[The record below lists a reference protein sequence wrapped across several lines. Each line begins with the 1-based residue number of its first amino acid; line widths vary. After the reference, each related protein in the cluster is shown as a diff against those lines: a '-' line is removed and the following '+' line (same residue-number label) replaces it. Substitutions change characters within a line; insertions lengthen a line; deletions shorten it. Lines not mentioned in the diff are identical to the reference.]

1 MGICV
6 SRLKVLNPPLIPLM
20 SGREAEAVEA
30 ALGVPV
36 LRHTQK
42 KPAGTAAEAE
52 AHFGCACFAVT
63 AWPVLLASTSWQAR
77 DWAALLCR

>member
-1 MGICV
+1 M
-6 SRLKVLNPPLIPLM
+6 SPFESFNSALMPLM
-20 SGREAEAVEA
+20 AGREAEAVEA

-63 AWPVLLASTSWQAR
+63 AWSVLPASTSWQAHE
-77 DWAALLCR
+77 WAALLCR